1 MWWRGRDYISND
13 VDLESLLLWKAPGKR
28 QQLTHLG
35 FRSLL
40 TNHASLTDHTYRR
53 TGWQRVYSKN
63 CADPNALPVTSPH
76 SMPRSLLEFPLGP
89 GRRTTTACQIMF
101 VLTKQCTHH
110 RQDTARRLHRY
121 RNDMTGK
128 FAFRKSLHC
137 LNQSLHRPNRRSW
150 WCQIVP
156 LSELTDVFSMSC
168 DEGSHCVG
176 YVVLGSSQA
185 HKLLNDRAT
194 KL

>member
-1 MWWRGRDYISND
+1 MRRWGLARVAGHCQCLCISTVGPRQLCGRNSSGASF
-13 VDLESLLLWKAPGKR
+13 L
-28 QQLTHLG
+28 
-35 FRSLL
+35 
-40 TNHASLTDHTYRR
+40 SLTPGEFETAVERRCRLALVRVILECARVESMRR
-53 TGWQRVYSKN
+53 T
-63 CADPNALPVTSPH
+63 P
-76 SMPRSLLEFPLGP
+76 
-89 GRRTTTACQIMF
+89 TACQTMF

-176 YVVLGSSQA
+176 YVVLGSCQV